1 MNGETGMPSDPRPLP
16 DRTATDTKS
25 VATALHRLLD
35 ILALLVVK
43 ELEKERIEQEK
54 YREET
59 AAE

>member
-1 MNGETGMPSDPRPLP
+1 MPSDPRPLP